1 MVCYLSCM
9 RLVTYSRLGVPS
21 IGVELEKGILDI
33 PEAASRFGRQYH
45 IHGHSFP
52 HSILDLLRWDS
63 GIEVVKQIVSSYHK
77 TPLDEKPMLYNK
89 SSISYEAPIQRPGK
103 IIALGL
109 NYRDHI
115 EETGRD
121 IPDFPVIFA
130 KFPSCV
136 VGPDTEVKVPE
147 VTKQLDW
154 EVELGIVMGHL
165 TKNVEPENALDKV
178 AGYTIINDLSAR
190 DLQHS
195 EGQWVRGKSLDGLCP
210 MGPSIVT
217 TDELGDASGLRMH
230 TKVNGVTKQESN
242 TSNLLF
248 GTKEI
253 VSFLSKS
260 FSLEPGDVIATG
272 TPSGVGFAR
281 DPPEFLNPGDEVEL
295 YIEKIG
301 YLRNRIV

>member
-1 MVCYLSCM
+1 M

-21 IGVELEKGILDI
+21 IGVELDEGILDI

-52 HSILDLLRWDS
+52 HTIMDLLWWDS
-63 GIEVVKQIVSSYHK
+63 GVEVVSQILASYHK
-77 TPLDEKPMLYNK
+77 TSSDEKPMLYKK
-89 SSISYEAPIQRPGK
+89 SSISYEAPIKRPGK

-121 IPDFPVIFA
+121 VPDFPVIFA

-136 VGPDTEVKVPE
+136 MGPNTVVNIPE
-147 VTKQLDW
+147 VTNQLDW
-154 EVELGIVMGHL
+154 EVELGVIIGRL
-165 TKNVEPENALDKV
+165 CKNVEESDALEYV
-178 AGYTIINDLSAR
+178 AGYTILNDLSAR
-190 DLQHS
+190 DLQHT

-210 MGPSIVT
+210 MGPRIVT
-217 TDELGDASGLRMH
+217 TDELGDGSGLKMH
-230 TKVNGVTKQESN
+230 TKVNGVLKQESN
-242 TSNLLF
+242 TSNLLY

-260 FSLEPGDVIATG
+260 FTLEPGDVIATG
-272 TPSGVGFAR
+272 TPAGVGFAR
-281 DPPEFLNPGDEVEL
+281 DPPEFLKPGDEVEL

-301 YLRNRIV
+301 YLRNSIA